1 MALAFL
7 APRSRSRNLSAIGM
21 LLAVFV
27 FFQFS
32 RELSRA
38 FYTLFYHI
46 LTYKPIGRVVYSVQ
60 LAIGYQV
67 YSPAFWAK
75 IVYSGLLMG
84 LVGVCLWLFARNRG
98 EARFMVGMVAAA
110 LAGAVVLNL
119 LGKLTGSSWVE
130 TLSRDSFEFIL
141 SPLPVVFLLPVL
153 QLYRMGNRGKHVGV
167 R

>member
-1 MALAFL
+1 MPFL
-7 APRSRSRNLSAIGM
+7 APHSRSRNLLAISM

-32 RELSRA
+32 REFSRV

-46 LTYKPIGRVVYSVQ
+46 LSYKPIGRVVYSVQ

-67 YSPAFWAK
+67 YSPAFWSK
-75 IVYSGLLMG
+75 ILYSVLLMG
-84 LVGVCLWLFARNRG
+84 MVGFCLWLFARNHG
-98 EARFMVGMVAAA
+98 EARFMIGMVALA
-110 LAGAVVLNL
+110 LGGSILLNM
-119 LGKLTGSSWVE
+119 LGKLSGSVWVE

-153 QLYRMGNRGKHVGV
+153 QLYRMGNRQQVISK
-167 R
+167 